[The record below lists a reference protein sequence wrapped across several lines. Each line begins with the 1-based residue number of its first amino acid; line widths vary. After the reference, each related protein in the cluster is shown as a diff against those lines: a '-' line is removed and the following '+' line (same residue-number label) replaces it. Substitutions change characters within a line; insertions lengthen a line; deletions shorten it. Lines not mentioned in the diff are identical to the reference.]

1 MHNEGMKNIVYISS
15 KLPPVKHDVV
25 HEGSSIS
32 SPFKDKHIQV
42 KLPDVEDFIKKNDA
56 KEVTN
61 PVFFIRNGVPTSD
74 GLLSNEL
81 FGITKEERANI
92 WGYIDLQGTYLHPL
106 VYKLWGRMDSSI
118 KNIVH
123 GLKGYSLDSKGYIIE
138 DLENG
143 ETGVDFLVK
152 NIDKI
157 KIKETESRD
166 RHNNIK
172 FIMSN
177 KDRIFIKKML
187 VQPPF
192 YRDVLSKG
200 GRTEVGQLNKYYAS
214 LLISAKSL
222 RETQD
227 LGFSLGDAT
236 KGRIQETLLS
246 IYRCLTGT
254 SNIPED
260 GVGLSGKLG
269 IIASSSL
276 GKTVDYGTR
285 LILSAPELK
294 VEDLDD
300 MMVDTKHCALPL
312 ASAIVNFKPFVVF
325 CIKRFFDNEFGSGT
339 SVPTID
345 KSGKLTYRMIKDPQ
359 VQFSDEVIEHQLK
372 KFVYGFS
379 NRFNPVEV
387 TTVDDNGKEHSSYLA
402 FKGRNITAEQYE
414 RGDVEGN
421 SSLINRRLTWC
432 DVLFMATNEAVADK
446 CVLITRYPIDS
457 AYNQI
462 PQMPRIR
469 TLKETEHVYVSGRFY
484 RWYPKI
490 REKDISTN
498 TSNKFIDTL
507 SICNLLIGGMGADYD
522 GDSVGVKGVMIQESN
537 RELIKFLNSKS
548 HYINFSGS
556 NIRTPSNEAI
566 QSLYSMT
573 KVLDQDIPKL
583 TQPKF

>member
-1 MHNEGMKNIVYISS
+1 MHTDGFNSGNILEIGSGWLKVKKSYINEANSEYI
-15 KLPPVKHDVV
+15 
-25 HEGSSIS
+25 
-32 SPFKDKHIQV
+32 PFKEKHLQV

-61 PVFFIRNGVPTSD
+61 PVFFIRDGIPTSD

-106 VYKLWGRMDSSI
+106 IYKLWGRMDSNI
-118 KNIVH
+118 KNIAH
-123 GLKGYSLDSKGYIIE
+123 GLKGYKIDSHGYIIE
-138 DLENG
+138 DVENG
-143 ETGVDFLVK
+143 ETGLDFLVK

-157 KIKETESRD
+157 KIKETDSMD
-166 RHNNIK
+166 RSNNIK
-172 FIMSN
+172 FIMAN

-246 IYRCLTGT
+246 IYKCLTGT
-254 SNIPED
+254 SDIPED

-269 IIASSSL
+269 IISTTSL

-294 VEDLDD
+294 VETLDD
-300 MMVDTKHCALPL
+300 MMVDTTHCALPL

-325 CIKRFFDNEFGSGT
+325 CIKRFFDNEFGGGSAIA
-339 SVPTID
+339 TID
-345 KSGKLTYRMIKDPQ
+345 KNGKLVYRKVKDPQ
-359 VQFSDEVIEHQLK
+359 VSFSDDVIEGQLK

-379 NRFNPVEV
+379 DRFNPVEV
-387 TTVDDNGKEHSSYLA
+387 TTIDDDGKEHKAFLS

-414 RGDVEGN
+414 RGDIEGN

-432 DVLFMATNEAVADK
+432 DVLYMATCEAVSDK
-446 CVLITRYPIDS
+446 CVLITRYPI
-457 AYNQI
+457 N
-462 PQMPRIR
+462 
-469 TLKETEHVYVSGRFY
+469 
-484 RWYPKI
+484 
-490 REKDISTN
+490 
-498 TSNKFIDTL
+498 
-507 SICNLLIGGMGADYD
+507 
-522 GDSVGVKGVMIQESN
+522 
-537 RELIKFLNSKS
+537 
-548 HYINFSGS
+548 
-556 NIRTPSNEAI
+556 
-566 QSLYSMT
+566 
-573 KVLDQDIPKL
+573 
-583 TQPKF
+583 